1 MDKVDNLYNNLI
13 NNIPF
18 SFIKLNDGEISAI
31 INNNASLS
39 RGDEKS
45 SPEMSNKLKECL
57 TYNDKNYYIGLPC
70 STCYNNYYKEAISH
84 VNDTSNVLNANI
96 LINTNIDKTIDIL
109 MQTMKNK
116 RIIIVTNDVNLSNLN
131 NLEKLNIVPYK
142 TIVVSKTNAFSN
154 DYDKIKDEYKT
165 FENGDVVICLCGPLG
180 RILCYEWF
188 KNNNTLTCLELGSM
202 FDPLLRNKA
211 YLYHTGIHKYC
222 EECYPSNEAN
232 DCKLLNYCNNQID
245 KECYY
250 FNDKNSCYSFYD
262 YNIVKIR
269 KNNKIRL
276 EKDPNNPFLL
286 KINELCENSN
296 KIVKLDINDHDGI
309 FELAET
315 VPRENK
321 TPFYIVY
328 HIATVG
334 TDWVHLTYKSYD
346 KLVKSGILSDKNLK
360 GIKISYL
367 GIEKNINILKSIW
380 EHPLVEIINFGENVL
395 LYEYPVMGYIKDIC
409 DKEECNI
416 LYFHCKGM
424 LHKQCSITDWIDYL
438 EYFVIEK
445 YKYCLDKLI
454 DYDTVG
460 CNYYPEQD
468 EPCYNNHPYPFI
480 LLLRHYSGNYWWS
493 KSSNIKK
500 LNRLEYYPGCSRYM
514 PEFWVCGDNSKIWSY
529 YVSYIDFGREHNSL
543 KRSTYEDLEHL
554 NFNFYRENTFKQY
567 NRNELFEICKKCYG
581 NQRLTKLDKACDV
594 YLKYFNHLNDEDTQS
609 VKFWSG
615 FANFCVNPKKSI
627 QMFKSLYNSNIIDK
641 DRDNFTKYNLD
652 MLYPKIRT
660 PMPKI
665 VHMIYFKGV
674 EFAKYHYACVLSV
687 IKHMP
692 NYKVII
698 YNDIEPTNNVYWDKI
713 KKYVSIEKT
722 IPPTHF
728 DDYPLKYI
736 QYKADV
742 IRLEKLYEH
751 GGIYLDLD
759 LLVIKNFEHVINSGG
774 DFYISE
780 ENSKEGNL
788 LINCFLASKPKNKF
802 ILKWLETFKSGLR
815 MNNWAYHIRN
825 SNRLLLD
832 EKKHYMF
839 KYNIKILNNET
850 FLPFT
855 WGERDKFINIKE
867 NLNDKIHGIH
877 LFETILHNDLT
888 NNKYIDEFVSE
899 FEATHPT

>member
-31 INNNASLS
+31 MNNNASLS
-39 RGDEKS
+39 RGDENS
-45 SPEMSNKLKECL
+45 SIEMSDKLKECL
-57 TYNDKNYYIGLPC
+57 RYNNKNYYIGLPC
-70 STCYNNYYKEAISH
+70 SLCYNTYYKEAISY

-96 LINTNIDKTIDIL
+96 LINTNIDKTIDVLID
-109 MQTMKNK
+109 TMKNK
-116 RIIIVTNDVNLSNLN
+116 RIIVVTNETNSINLN
-131 NLEKLNIVPYK
+131 KLEQLNIVPYK

-154 DYDKIKDEYKT
+154 DYHRIKDEYKT
-165 FENGDVVICLCGPLG
+165 FENGDIVICLCGPLG

-250 FNDKNSCYSFYD
+250 FNDKKSCYSFYD

-286 KINELCENSN
+286 KLNEICENSN
-296 KIVKLDINDHDGI
+296 RIVKLDINNHDGI
-309 FELAET
+309 FEIAET
-315 VPRENK
+315 APRENN

-334 TDWVHLTYKSYD
+334 NDWVHLTYKSYD
-346 KLVKSGILSDKNLK
+346 KLIKSGILFDKNLK

-367 GIEKNINILKSIW
+367 GVEKNINILKSIW
-380 EHPLVEIINFGENVL
+380 DHPLVEIINFGENVL
-395 LYEYPVMGYIKDIC
+395 LYEYPVMGYIKDLC

-424 LHKQCSITDWIDYL
+424 LHKQGSITDWIDFL

-454 DYDTVG
+454 DYDTVS
-460 CNYYPEQD
+460 CNYYPEAD
-468 EPCYNNHPYPFI
+468 DPCYKHHPYPFT
-480 LLLRHYSGNYWWS
+480 LLLKHYSGNYWWS

-500 LNRLEYYPGCSRYM
+500 LNRLEYYPECSRYM
-514 PEFWVCGDNSKIWSY
+514 PEFWICGDHSKIWSY
-529 YVSYIDFGREHNSL
+529 YVSYIDFGREHNLL
-543 KRSTYEDLEHL
+543 KRSTYEGLEQL
-554 NFNFYRENTFKQY
+554 NFNFYIENTFKQY

-581 NQRLTKLDKACDV
+581 TRRLTRLDKVCDV
-594 YLKYFNHLNDEDTQS
+594 YLKYFDHINDEDTQS

-615 FANFCVNPKKSI
+615 FSNFCTNPKKARK
-627 QMFKSLYNSNIIDK
+627 MFRSLYNSGIIEE
-641 DRDNFTKYNLD
+641 DRSNFTKYNLD
-652 MLYPKIRT
+652 MLYPKIGT
-660 PMPKI
+660 PIPKI

-674 EFAKYHYACVLSV
+674 EFAKYHYACILSV
-687 IKHMP
+687 VKHMP
-692 NYKVII
+692 NHKII
-698 YNDIEPTNNVYWDKI
+698 VYNDVEPVNNVYWNKI

-722 IPPTHF
+722 DPPTHF

-759 LLVIKNFEHVINSGG
+759 LLVIKNFEHIINNG
-774 DFYISE
+774 DFFISE
-780 ENSKEGNL
+780 ENSKEGRL
-788 LINCFLASKPKNKF
+788 LINCFLASKPKNEF

-825 SNRLLLD
+825 SNKLLLD
-832 EKKHYMF
+832 AKKHYMF

-867 NLNDKIHGIH
+867 NLNDNIHGIH
-877 LFETILHNDLT
+877 LFETILHNDLI

-899 FEATHPT
+899 FEATHPN